1 MVLLWMAPTAA
12 GYRTPRFLTFK
23 QALEL
28 GGNVRKGEHGTKVY
42 FVKQLQVR
50 DHGADDGVT
59 TRLIPMMREYTVF
72 NVDQCDHLPDS
83 IVTGKPIRVRN
94 PDTRDVLADAFLH
107 STGADI
113 REGHGEAC
121 YIPSQDFISMP
132 AFAGFKGA
140 DHFYN
145 VAFHEL
151 GHWSGHKSR
160 LDRDLKN
167 RFGSRSYA
175 AEELI
180 AELGAAFLCAEF
192 GFDGDIR
199 SAGYIGNW
207 IELHKA
213 DKRAFFTAC
222 SQASKAADYLRGLA
236 LAEPAERAA

>member
-1 MVLLWMAPTAA
+1 MKRDLYAEVSARIIAELEAGAAPWVKPWSATPGANTPCNAVSNRSYSGCNVVLLWMAQAA
-12 GYRTPRFLTFK
+12 GFRTPRFLTFK

-94 PDTRDVLADAFLH
+94 PDTRDALADAFLH

-151 GHWSGHKSR
+151 AIGVATSPALIGI
-160 LDRDLKN
+160 LKN
-167 RFGSRSYA
+167 RFGSR
-175 AEELI
+175 
-180 AELGAAFLCAEF
+180 
-192 GFDGDIR
+192 
-199 SAGYIGNW
+199 
-207 IELHKA
+207 
-213 DKRAFFTAC
+213 
-222 SQASKAADYLRGLA
+222 
-236 LAEPAERAA
+236 

>member
-1 MVLLWMAPTAA
+1 LWMAQAA
-12 GYRTPRFLTFK
+12 GYRSPRFLTFK

-28 GGNVRKGEHGTKVY
+28 GGNVRKGEHGTRVY

-50 DHGADDGVT
+50 DQDAGEST
-59 TRLIPMMREYTVF
+59 STRLVPMMREYTVF
-72 NVDQCDHLPDS
+72 NVDQCENLADT
-83 IVTGKPIRVRN
+83 VNTGKPMRVRN
-94 PDTRDVLADAFLH
+94 PDTPDELADAFLR
-107 STGADI
+107 STSADI

-151 GHWSGHKSR
+151 THWSGHKSR

-167 RFGSRSYA
+167 RFGSRNYA

-180 AELGAAFLCAEF
+180 AELGAAFMCAEF
-192 GFDGDIR
+192 GFDGDVR
-199 SAGYIGNW
+199 NAGYIGPW
-207 IELHKA
+207 VELLKS

-222 SQASKAADYLRGLA
+222 SRASKAADYLRGLA
-236 LAEPAERAA
+236 LAEPSERAA